1 MTLTPRPFS
10 PSRYYMTGSVMK
22 AFNTEAMKLAALGV
36 TVVASSGDDGAPNQI
51 QTSNS
56 APAVCACNLD
66 SGRLG

>member
-1 MTLTPRPFS
+1 
-10 PSRYYMTGSVMK
+10 MTGSVMR

-56 APAVCACNLD
+56 APSVCACNLD

>member
-1 MTLTPRPFS
+1 MTAT
-10 PSRYYMTGSVMK
+10 VMK

-51 QTSNS
+51 QTSNT
-56 APAVCACNLD
+56 APSICACDLN

>member
-1 MTLTPRPFS
+1 MA
-10 PSRYYMTGSVMK
+10 PSARARYYMTATVMK

-51 QTSNS
+51 QTSNT
-56 APAVCACNLD
+56 APPICACDLN